1 MKIFRILFIV
11 AALQLTFSINSSL
24 QAQKLK
30 PDDVPGSISQSF
42 ASEYPS
48 AKLMSWSLENETY
61 VASFKDDG
69 SDGKAFFKNDG
80 TWIKTTYDIPKT
92 EIPSNIMDY
101 VTKNYPNYEISVCNL
116 QETPTVR
123 THYYLEVRF
132 PEVGSKDT
140 PSILTFNYIG
150 ELLKREDPAGF
161 VLRTD
166 APGQTTPAEPA
177 EKPQKPKKEPVKKNT
192 EVTDN
197 QTQTDEKPAPKEETV
212 PAKEKKAPK
221 ENKKDKKN
229 IEAPADPWAK
239 YAVNESTVPVIVAKM
254 LKKKAP
260 KTTDL
265 NWFLIGE
272 TYVAKCLVR
281 ELPTEVYISKKGA
294 WKKTISYMLEERVS
308 SVFKKH
314 LDTYYKGYKF
324 NKAYKELRAD
334 KKNKVYIEFYE
345 KKNWKKKIPTGV
357 LFDDKTRKLI
367 RNVDP
372 NFETFEDPDLFVN
385 TEPTAEDAEASIEE
399 LPEAIKSYISSNY
412 PSYKYRDYTTET
424 DADLG
429 EIYRI
434 EIESTGTSY
443 IILYF
448 DNTGKFLK
456 KEVEDGVQTVK
467 SYGDYEEIEVPEK
480 VINAFKAKY
489 PRVESAVWDED
500 LNENYNVQFTGTR
513 GKEMCVISPNGE
525 ILEVL
530 YFLEIAKLIPEIEQ
544 YLSTNYKGC
553 DILQYYSVKKGD
565 QNLYK
570 LVIMP
575 KKSKFAKYLWFTSA
589 GVFEME
595 EK

>member
-1 MKIFRILFIV
+1 MKIFRILCII
-11 AALQLTFSINSSL
+11 AALQIACSVSSSL
-24 QAQKLK
+24 KAQKLK
-30 PDDVPGSISQSF
+30 IDDVPGAILQSF
-42 ASEYPS
+42 AAEYPS
-48 AKLMSWSLENETY
+48 AKPSDWTLNKDTY
-61 VASFKDDG
+61 VATFKDEG
-69 SDGKAFFKNDG
+69 SEGSAYFKNDG
-80 TWIKTTYDIPKT
+80 TWLKTTYSIPKS
-92 EIPSNIMDY
+92 EIPSSIMDY
-101 VTKNYPNYEISVCNL
+101 VKKNYPNYEISVCNL
-116 QETPTVR
+116 QELPNVR

-132 PEVGSKDT
+132 PEVGSKDF
-140 PSILTFNYIG
+140 PSVLTLNYIG

-166 APGQTTPAEPA
+166 KPATTPAPA
-177 EKPQKPKKEPVKKNT
+177 EKPTKPTKEPAKEPTTSKDN
-192 EVTDN
+192 EVAA
-197 QTQTDEKPAPKEETV
+197 QESKPAP
-212 PAKEKKAPK
+212 AKEAKKEDK
-221 ENKKDKKN
+221 GKKDKKKDA
-229 IEAPADPWAK
+229 EGPVDPWAK
-239 YAVNESTVPVIVAKM
+239 YSVKESTVPAIVAKM

-265 NWFLIGE
+265 KWFLIGE
-272 TYVAKCLVR
+272 TYIAKCLVR

-294 WKKTISYMLEERVS
+294 WKKTIAYMLEERVS

-480 VINAFKAKY
+480 VINAFKAQY